1 MTRNL
6 YKILHSFYFQGKME
20 YRIGI
25 KGFSQKNK
33 EIPKLLLVVLDRKYD
48 LTVIGIGKIKDMI
61 MLVVKIEGQSEKFND
76 FINEHLEDSYI
87 LEEIEE

>member
-1 MTRNL
+1 
-6 YKILHSFYFQGKME
+6 ME

>member
-1 MTRNL
+1 MTRNS
-6 YKILHSFYFQGKME
+6 YKILHSFYFQEKME
-20 YRIGI
+20 YRVGI

-33 EIPKLLLVVLDRKYD
+33 EFPKLLLVVLDRKYD